1 MSERTPPPFDEIVD
15 PDDPDRARLENA
27 HRLLIAA
34 GPLPELPPHLEE
46 APPEPKARVIPLPR
60 RRNTAIAAV
69 AIAATLLFGIGYAI
83 GGRDN
88 PPEPVQTVAMT
99 GPSGATASIALMAID
114 RAGNWPMT
122 IAVKGLAPLPR
133 GKTYEL
139 WLTKNGKLADP
150 CGTFVVGPGATEV
163 PLNAPYKLKEYDGW
177 VVVRSGTKQ
186 PFVLRTTS
194 V

>member
-1 MSERTPPPFDEIVD
+1 MSEPTPPPFDAIVD

-27 HRLLIAA
+27 HRLLVAA
-34 GPLPELPPHLEE
+34 GPLPELPPRLEE
-46 APPEPKARVIPLPR
+46 APPEPKARVIAFPR
-60 RRNTAIAAV
+60 RRYTAIAAV

-88 PPEPVQTVAMT
+88 PAEPVQTVAMV

-122 IAVKGLAPLPR
+122 IEVKGLAPLPH
-133 GKTYEL
+133 GKTYAL

-150 CGTFVVGPGATEV
+150 CGTFVVGSGTTEV

-177 VVVRSGTKQ
+177 VVVQTGTKA
-186 PFVLRTTS
+186 PYLLRTTT

>member
-1 MSERTPPPFDEIVD
+1 VSDRTPPPFDAIVD
-15 PDDPDRARLENA
+15 PDDPDSVRLENV

-34 GPLPELPPHLEE
+34 GPLPELPPGLEH
-46 APPEPKARVIPLPR
+46 APPAPSAHVILFQR
-60 RRNTAIAAV
+60 RRYTAIAAV

-83 GGRDN
+83 GGRHN

-122 IAVKGLAPLPR
+122 IEVKGLAPLR
-133 GKTYEL
+133 KGETYGL
-139 WLTKNGKLADP
+139 WLTRKGKLADP
-150 CGTFVVGPGATEV
+150 CGTFVVGAGTTEV
-163 PLNAPYKLKEYDGW
+163 PLNAPYHLKEYDGW
-177 VVVRSGTKQ
+177 VVVKSGTKR
-186 PFVLRTTS
+186 PFVLRTTT